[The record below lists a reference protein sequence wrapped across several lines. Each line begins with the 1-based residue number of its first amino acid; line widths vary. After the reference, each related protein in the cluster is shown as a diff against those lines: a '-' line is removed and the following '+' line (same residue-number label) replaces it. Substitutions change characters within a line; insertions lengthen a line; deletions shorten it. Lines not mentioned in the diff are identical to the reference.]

1 MLPNLIRTPLAA
13 VFVLS
18 VLVFIHELGHYLAAR
33 WRGVHVD
40 VFSIGFGPPIVT
52 WHDKVGTEWR
62 ICWLLLGGFVK
73 PHGFEG
79 PEEATPEMRARW
91 LPGRTFH
98 DKPVLSRAIV
108 IAAGPVFNFLL
119 AILLLTG
126 VFAVAGRPVDAS
138 HLRDLPPVVGEVV
151 AGSPAAKA
159 GLQPQDRIEQLD
171 GQPVSSF
178 DALQK
183 LVQARPGK
191 VVTLHVE
198 RNKTALDLQ
207 ATVGSEGG
215 QGRLGVSSAATVV
228 NEKLSLPAAF
238 VAGVRTTWRMTE
250 MTALGLW
257 QMVTG
262 HVAASEVGGPLR
274 IAQMSG
280 QFAAA
285 GFTSLLSFM
294 AILSV
299 NLGLI
304 NLVPLPI
311 LDGGRLLFYAVEAVL
326 GRPIPRR
333 IQEAGFR
340 AGLALIACLFLFVTA
355 NDVAQ
360 LDLLG
365 WVRHLIG

>member
-1 MLPNLIRTPLAA
+1 
-13 VFVLS
+13 
-18 VLVFIHELGHYLAAR
+18 
-33 WRGVHVD
+33 
-40 VFSIGFGPPIVT
+40 
-52 WHDKVGTEWR
+52 
-62 ICWLLLGGFVK
+62 
-73 PHGFEG
+73 
-79 PEEATPEMRARW
+79 
-91 LPGRTFH
+91 
-98 DKPVLSRAIV
+98 
-108 IAAGPVFNFLL
+108 
-119 AILLLTG
+119 
-126 VFAVAGRPVDAS
+126 
-138 HLRDLPPVVGEVV
+138 
-151 AGSPAAKA
+151 
-159 GLQPQDRIEQLD
+159 
-171 GQPVSSF
+171 
-178 DALQK
+178 
-183 LVQARPGK
+183 
-191 VVTLHVE
+191 
-198 RNKTALDLQ
+198 
-207 ATVGSEGG
+207 
-215 QGRLGVSSAATVV
+215 V